1 MGTHGRRPLLESSAA
16 SGMGRPPEV
25 NMVLTLDS
33 PPERMPSGVARIK
46 IYLWRL
52 EKAKPGKHR
61 DTA

>member
-1 MGTHGRRPLLESSAA
+1 
-16 SGMGRPPEV
+16 MGRPPEV

-33 PPERMPSGVARIK
+33 PPEQMPSGVARIK